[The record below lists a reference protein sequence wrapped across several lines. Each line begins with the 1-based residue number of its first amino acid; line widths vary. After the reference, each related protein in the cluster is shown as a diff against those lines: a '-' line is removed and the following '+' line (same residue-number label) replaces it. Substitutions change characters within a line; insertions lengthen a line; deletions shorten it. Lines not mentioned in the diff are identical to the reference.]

1 MKGKQKERN
10 VISKERL
17 LPHRAHTPER
27 SDREREKKR
36 EKYTVFKAGAR
47 VAARLPFNFFGRS
60 SPDRG
65 RQDEG

>member
-1 MKGKQKERN
+1 MRGKQKKRN
-10 VISKERL
+10 VISNERL

-27 SDREREKKR
+27 SDREIKKKER
-36 EKYTVFKAGAR
+36 KYTIFKAGAR
-47 VAARLPFNFFGRS
+47 VGRPSTFNFFGRS